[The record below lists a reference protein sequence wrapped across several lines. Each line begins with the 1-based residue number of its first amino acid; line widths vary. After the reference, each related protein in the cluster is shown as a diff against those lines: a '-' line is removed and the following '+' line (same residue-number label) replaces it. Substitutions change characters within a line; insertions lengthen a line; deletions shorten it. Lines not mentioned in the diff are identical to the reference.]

1 MSSRVSS
8 SISQRSEPLTIEQ
21 LTELKRKYINN
32 LDFAKAKLCEDKI
45 NQLKHNR
52 KEDAKKYAEREIR
65 EGMSKIHEEYLKS
78 IQYYKEGFVSYELE
92 IRERYDNAF
101 QDMQSRHIKDLIDI
115 EKQYALEVIKSKNRR
130 CTESDNLKE
139 QAKKLANGN
148 NFDDAMRFKIKAEKA
163 LVMELEMRR
172 AKIDAKYDTIRR
184 QIFDR
189 QKNELLILSEKLQN
203 EVARNDQG
211 LEAELLSL
219 DKIFNANIIAHQ
231 QNVASNATKRIPSH
245 QDKKQ
250 ITDFINNLV
259 KEIKEGWSKPPLRAS
274 NAPSRSQSQIRSVHQ
289 QSVMSEQQNESE
301 GLPAEFLEED
311 DNDDVAVENEITEE

>member
-21 LTELKRKYINN
+21 LTEIKRKYINN

-219 DKIFNANIIAHQ
+219 EKIFNANIIAHQ